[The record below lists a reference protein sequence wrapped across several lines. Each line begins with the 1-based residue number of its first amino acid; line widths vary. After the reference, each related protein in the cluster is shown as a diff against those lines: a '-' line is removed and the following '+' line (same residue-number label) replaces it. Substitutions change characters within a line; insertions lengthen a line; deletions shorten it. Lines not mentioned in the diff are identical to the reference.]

1 MGAMDS
7 ATITLVVIALFLLG
21 TPIIPAMGLWVVAV
35 SYFVQDLSL
44 ANLSQTAFFGLSNFA
59 LLAFPLFI
67 LTGDFCLAGGIA
79 QRLTEMAHAMVGWL
93 RGGLAMVALVACG
106 LFAAINGSNVATTA
120 AIGQI
125 MISDMTR
132 RGYDRTFTAATVASG
147 GTVGVIIP
155 PSISFI
161 VYGAIMMVSPVDL
174 FIAGIIPGILMVV
187 AMCLAVM
194 VVSRLRQEWIPRDI
208 VPFSFRRLARATW
221 DARLGLLAI
230 ALPLSGIQLDWF
242 SPTEAAGVTV
252 AYTFLAGWLFTR
264 QLSLRK
270 APEVIFR
277 SAQITGLL
285 APMLAF
291 SIVLQQNIS
300 LLGIT
305 DAVEKFLTGFGGR
318 WLVTATIMGIILAVG
333 TFFESVPNIIMT
345 APILAPAAY
354 AVGIDPV
361 QFAMIFI
368 IGDTIGFITMPYGLN
383 LFVAS
388 SLTGIPYMRISVVA
402 LWYVAALMVPWALVA
417 TVPELSLGLLRIADH
432 FGR

>member
-1 MGAMDS
+1 MNA
-7 ATITLVVIALFLLG
+7 ATVSLIVMALFFLG
-21 TPIIPAMGLWVVAV
+21 TPLVPLMGLWAV
-35 SYFVQDLSL
+35 LISYFVQDLSL
-44 ANLSQTAFFGLSNFA
+44 ANLSQTAFSGLSNFA

-79 QRLTEMAHAMVGWL
+79 QRLTEMAQALVGWV

-125 MISDMTR
+125 MISDMAR

-161 VYGAIMMVSPVDL
+161 VYGAVMMVSPVDL
-174 FIAGIIPGILMVV
+174 FVSGIIPGILMVV
-187 AMCLAVM
+187 AMCIAVR
-194 VVSRLRQEWIPRDI
+194 VVSRLKPDWIPKDTT
-208 VPFSFRRLARATW
+208 PFSFRRVVGATMAARW
-221 DARLGLLAI
+221 GLLAI
-230 ALPLSGIQLDWF
+230 ALPLAGVYMGWF

-252 AYTFLAGWLFTR
+252 AYTFLAGWLLTR

-270 APEVIFR
+270 TPEVIFR

-291 SIVLQQNIS
+291 SIVLQQNLS
-300 LLGIT
+300 LLGIA
-305 DAVEKFLTGFGGR
+305 DAVEKLLTGFGGR
-318 WLVTATIMGIILAVG
+318 WVVTAAIMGIILVVG

-388 SLTGIPYMRISVVA
+388 SITAIPYMRIAVVA
-402 LWYVAALMVPWALVA
+402 LWYVAALIVPWVLVA
-417 TVPELSLGLLRIADH
+417 VFPDLSLGLLRMMER
-432 FGR
+432 FRQ

>member
-1 MGAMDS
+1 MD
-7 ATITLVVIALFLLG
+7 ATTITLAVIALFLLG
-21 TPIIPAMGLWVVAV
+21 TPIVPAMGLWVVAI
-35 SYFVQDLSL
+35 SYFVEDLSL
-44 ANLSQTAFFGLSNFA
+44 SNLSQTAFFGLSNFA

-79 QRLTEMAHAMVGWL
+79 QRLTDMAHAIVGWI
-93 RGGLAMVALVACG
+93 RGGLAMVAIVACG

-120 AIGQI
+120 AIGQL

-132 RGYDRTFTAATVASG
+132 RGYDRTFTAATMAAG

-161 VYGAIMMVSPVDL
+161 VYGAVMMVSPGDL

-187 AMCLAVM
+187 AMCLAVV
-194 VVSRLRQEWIPRDI
+194 VVSWSKPEWIPKD
-208 VPFSFRRLARATW
+208 VTPLSFGHLARAAW
-221 DARLGLLAI
+221 EAWLGLMAM
-230 ALPLSGIQLDWF
+230 ALPLTGIQFGWF

-252 AYTFLAGWLFTR
+252 AYTFLAGWLLTR
-264 QLSLRK
+264 QLSLKK

-291 SIVLQQNIS
+291 SIALQQNIS

-305 DAVEKFLTGFGGR
+305 DAVGKFLTGVGGR
-318 WLVTATIMGIILAVG
+318 WLVTVTVMGIILAVG
-333 TFFESVPNIIMT
+333 TVLESVPNIIMT

-361 QFAMIFI
+361 QFALIFV
-368 IGDTIGFITMPYGLN
+368 IGDAIGFITMPYGLN

-388 SLTGIPYMRISVVA
+388 SLSAIPYMRISVVA
-402 LWYVAALMVPWALVA
+402 LWYVAALMVPWVLVA
-417 TVPELSLGLLRIADH
+417 AVPELSLGLLRVI
-432 FGR
+432 GQVRR